1 MTTNMIPGPYS
12 DVGLTK
18 ECNNCKYFT
27 ARAPS
32 IPCDTCSSEY
42 SKWEFQKQALV
53 IRTALNNYTV
63 RFWVDENCISLPAD
77 AANRVE
83 AVQRALNELAV
94 IDRISDVA
102 DVYKIEVV
110 YEG

>member
-1 MTTNMIPGPYS
+1 MN
-12 DVGLTK
+12 DR
-18 ECNNCKYFT
+18 E
-27 ARAPS
+27 
-32 IPCDTCSSEY
+32 
-42 SKWEFQKQALV
+42 ALA
-53 IRTALNNYTV
+53 IRTALNRYTV
-63 RFWVDENCISLPAD
+63 RFWIEDNCISLPAD

-83 AVQRALNELAV
+83 AVQRSLKDLAV